1 MKKIIITI
9 GLVVLIPIGLLAGSG
24 DINNDGHIN
33 AADVVEL
40 VNYLQGKAS
49 NYFNALEAD
58 VNDDGMVDEKDL
70 ESLVNIIIP
79 GSSTNHNS
87 DNTPESNIFPSR
99 HYPSP

>member
-40 VNYLQGKAS
+40 VNYLQGKSS

-58 VNDDGMVDEKDL
+58 VNDDGEVNVLDIFAII
-70 ESLVNIIIP
+70 NIIY
-79 GSSTNHNS
+79 NK
-87 DNTPESNIFPSR
+87 
-99 HYPSP
+99 